1 MTTSL
6 RIRVGVCL
14 VGTVVAWVASGF
26 GNVSADERDSKTRAQ
41 TLFLEGRQAIDA
53 NDWNKG
59 CPKVRESLELFAV
72 ANSHFT
78 VAQCD
83 ERDGHIIA
91 ALDHWERGMA
101 LVDATDKRAT
111 VAKDRIATLEPR
123 VPRIRVVIPPAS
135 ASATV
140 WLDDVQL
147 DPAALTTPLRV
158 DPGKH
163 VFVVRAK
170 GREDNRREI
179 DIAEKER
186 TEFVATIGAIS
197 ATGPTPTA
205 SSSASSS
212 VAPPPPNPP
221 MHPRKVA
228 GFVLGGVG
236 VASLIVSAVT
246 GSKTSAIHET
256 LEGSKCGTPGQPSC
270 PQSDVTDYK
279 GLYAAHTATFF
290 VGLAGV
296 GAGVIMI
303 LTAPKKTDDKSANA
317 LLVPLAVPGGAGI
330 GLSGRF

>member
-1 MTTSL
+1 MTTLL

-14 VGTVVAWVASGF
+14 IGTIVASFTVGF
-26 GNVSADERDSKTRAQ
+26 GDVSADEPDAKTRAQ

-53 NDWNKG
+53 NDWNTG
-59 CPKVRESLELFAV
+59 CPKVRESLGLFAV
-72 ANSHFT
+72 ANSLFT

-83 ERDGHIIA
+83 ERDGHLIA
-91 ALDHWERGMA
+91 ALEHWNRGMA
-101 LVDATDKRAT
+101 LVDATDPRAA

-123 VPRIRVVIPPAS
+123 VPRIRVVIPAAS

-140 WLDDVQL
+140 WLDGVQL
-147 DPAALTTPLRV
+147 EPAALAAPLRV

-170 GREDNRREI
+170 GRQDNRREI

-186 TEFVATIGAIS
+186 TEFVANIGA
-197 ATGPTPTA
+197 ADTAGPTPTA
-205 SSSASSS
+205 TSSASSS
-212 VAPPPPNPP
+212 TAPPPP

-228 GFVLGGVG
+228 GFVVGGVG
-236 VASLIVSAVT
+236 AASLIVSAVT
-246 GSKTSAIHET
+246 GNEMSSVHQTLDTSGCAKSAKGCFSTDIDKYKNLYLSSAI
-256 LEGSKCGTPGQPSC
+256 
-270 PQSDVTDYK
+270 
-279 GLYAAHTATFF
+279 TFG

-303 LTAPKKTDDKSANA
+303 LTAPKKPDDKPANA
-317 LLVPLAVPGGAGI
+317 LLVPMAVPGGAGI